1 MRPLSGKV
9 AIVTGGARGIGLTY
23 ALRLASLG
31 ANIAVTDLNLQS
43 AEQFKR
49 EAERLVGGSLEA
61 TLRGQDV
68 DVLLGEFNAAD
79 GEANVAFARR
89 VHERWGRIDV
99 LVANAGGG
107 SDTSG
112 SFASELK
119 LASAIATFERNFFST
134 VASCTAV
141 APYMKAQGSGKII
154 NIGSMAGAAAFSGRS
169 ADYAAAKAAVA
180 HYTRMLAQDL
190 AAHGVNVN
198 AIAPG
203 FIASGQWQARFAH
216 DDPREVEEWA
226 AKVPMGR
233 VGTPEDCAN
242 VVQFLA
248 TSLSDYVTG
257 EVIAV
262 DGGMLRGAR

>member
-1 MRPLSGKV
+1 MKPLSGKV
-9 AIVTGGARGIGLTY
+9 AIITGGARGIGLTY

-31 ANIAVTDLNLQS
+31 ANVAVADLNLRS
-43 AEQFKR
+43 AEQYKR
-49 EAERLVGGSLEA
+49 EAERLAGGSLEE
-61 TLRGQDV
+61 TLRSQDV

-79 GEANVAFARR
+79 GEANIAFARR
-89 VHERWGRIDV
+89 VHERWGHIDV

-107 SDTSG
+107 SNTSG
-112 SFASELK
+112 SYAAELSVASVV
-119 LASAIATFERNFFST
+119 ATFERNFLST
-134 VASCTAV
+134 VATCTAV
-141 APYMKAQGSGKII
+141 APYMKAQRGGKII
-154 NIGSMAGAAAFSGRS
+154 TVASMAGCAAFSGRS

-216 DDPREVEEWA
+216 DDPQEIEEWA